1 MDEKMIAN
9 NISGLSIKEVE
20 ESLKNGQNNKMVDEN
35 AATTRSIIR
44 QNIFTYFNLIFAI
57 ISLLLIIAGSFK
69 SLTFLPVIIIN
80 IIIGIAQQLRS
91 KKVLDQLNVISKSSY
106 QVIRDGKYQSV
117 PIDELVL
124 DDIILL
130 DEGRQIPAD
139 ATLVDGK
146 VSVNESLLTGEEDEI
161 EKVIGSDLKSGSS
174 IISGKCLAKL
184 TAVGNDSYAAKLT
197 QKAKEVKHKKTDM
210 IRAIEGIIKFAGIII
225 IPIGI
230 TLFSQSLFLNHKTF
244 SDSIVSTV
252 VALIGMIPE
261 GLYLL
266 VTVALAI
273 SAMKLARKK
282 VLLHDMK
289 SIESLARVDILC
301 VDKTGTITAN
311 KMTVTDLILPEH
323 VARKD
328 LTINQ
333 EILSKYINTIPDSNI
348 TMLALREYFT
358 SKEAFKNAE
367 ATPFSSKV
375 KYSQIKTE
383 HATYRLGAPDIL
395 LNQDMLEV
403 NQTKLTQYASDG
415 KRILALV
422 EMTKDHAV
430 PLLFVAIKN
439 DIRANAKEIFS
450 FFNEN
455 DVAIKV
461 ISGDNPLTVSR
472 IANQAGIL
480 DSENYIDASTLK
492 TKEDIEKAALNH
504 TIFGR
509 VTPEQKKDLVLAFKK
524 NKYKVAMTGDGVND
538 ILAMKEADCS
548 IAMGSGSE
556 AARQA
561 AQVVLLDSDFSRMKD
576 IVSQGRQIINNIT
589 RSATLFLYKNIFSI
603 ITIFTYPLAP
613 TQVSL
618 ISMFNIGIPA
628 FLLSLETNTVKKN
641 QNFLKETILTPLPA
655 SLTSFSAIACLVVFG
670 QLFDIPQSDIGIAST
685 YLLAVVGFLILRNV
699 SRPINKYKIS
709 IFITCFAG
717 FIICSLIPSLRS
729 LFMLNEFSN
738 ESVVLCLIF
747 ALAEVTVMR
756 SLTFLFENIPSA
768 LSKCR
773 LAIQKTVR
781 RLSYEQLCKSFRNL

>member
-1 MDEKMIAN
+1 M
-9 NISGLSIKEVE
+9 
-20 ESLKNGQNNKMVDEN
+20 
-35 AATTRSIIR
+35 
-44 QNIFTYFNLIFAI
+44 
-57 ISLLLIIAGSFK
+57 
-69 SLTFLPVIIIN
+69 
-80 IIIGIAQQLRS
+80 
-91 KKVLDQLNVISKSSY
+91 
-106 QVIRDGKYQSV
+106 
-117 PIDELVL
+117 
-124 DDIILL
+124 
-130 DEGRQIPAD
+130 
-139 ATLVDGK
+139 
-146 VSVNESLLTGEEDEI
+146 
-161 EKVIGSDLKSGSS
+161 
-174 IISGKCLAKL
+174 
-184 TAVGNDSYAAKLT
+184 
-197 QKAKEVKHKKTDM
+197 
-210 IRAIEGIIKFAGIII
+210 
-225 IPIGI
+225 
-230 TLFSQSLFLNHKTF
+230 
-244 SDSIVSTV
+244 STV
-252 VALIGMIPE
+252 GALIGMIPE

-266 VTVALAI
+266 ITVALAI

-383 HATYRLGAPDIL
+383 NATYRLGAPDIL

-492 TKEDIEKAALNH
+492 TKEDIEKAALSH

-524 NKYKVAMTGDGVND
+524 NKYKVAMTGDGIND

-589 RSATLFLYKNIFSI
+589 RSATLFLYKNIFSMLLAIFSI

-670 QLFDIPQSDIGIAST
+670 QLFDIPQSNIGIAST

-699 SRPINKYKIS
+699 SRPLNKYKIS

-738 ESVVLCLIF
+738 ESMVLCLIF

-773 LAIQKTVR
+773 LAIQK
-781 RLSYEQLCKSFRNL
+781 LFAD

>member
-9 NISGLSIKEVE
+9 KISGLSIKEVE
-20 ESLKNGQNNKMVDEN
+20 ESLKNGQNNKMVDEK
-35 AATTRSIIR
+35 AATTSSIIR

-244 SDSIVSTV
+244 SDSIVSIV
-252 VALIGMIPE
+252 GALIGMIPE

-301 VDKTGTITAN
+301 VNTGTITAN
-311 KMTVTDLILPEH
+311 KMTVTDLTLPEH

-383 HATYRLGAPDIL
+383 NATYRLGAPDIL

-492 TKEDIEKAALNH
+492 TKEDIEKAALSH

-589 RSATLFLYKNIFSI
+589 RSATLFLYKNIFSMLLAIFSI

-618 ISMFNIGIPA
+618 ILMFNIGIPA

-699 SRPINKYKIS
+699 SRPLNKYKIS

-738 ESVVLCLIF
+738 ESMVLCLIF

-773 LAIQKTVR
+773 LAIQK
-781 RLSYEQLCKSFRNL
+781 LFAD

>member
-9 NISGLSIKEVE
+9 KISGLSIKEVE
-20 ESLKNGQNNKMVDEN
+20 ERLKNGQNNKMVDEN
-35 AATTRSIIR
+35 AATTSSIIR

-252 VALIGMIPE
+252 GALIGMIPE

-266 VTVALAI
+266 ITVALAI

-328 LTINQ
+328 LTTTTNQ

-383 HATYRLGAPDIL
+383 NATYRLGAPDIL

-492 TKEDIEKAALNH
+492 TKEDIEKAALSH

-524 NKYKVAMTGDGVND
+524 NKYKVAMTGDGIND

-589 RSATLFLYKNIFSI
+589 RSATLFLYKNIFSMLLAIFSI

-641 QNFLKETILTPLPA
+641 QNFLKETILTALPA

-670 QLFDIPQSDIGIAST
+670 QLFDIPQSNIGIAST

-699 SRPINKYKIS
+699 SRPLNKYKIS

-738 ESVVLCLIF
+738 ESMVLCLIF

-773 LAIQKTVR
+773 LAIQK
-781 RLSYEQLCKSFRNL
+781 LFAD

>member
-9 NISGLSIKEVE
+9 KISGLSIKEVE

-35 AATTRSIIR
+35 AATTSSIIR

-130 DEGRQIPAD
+130 DEGRPIPAD

-146 VSVNESLLTGEEDEI
+146 ISVNESLLTGEEDEI

-252 VALIGMIPE
+252 GALIGMIPE

-323 VARKD
+323 VARKN

-383 HATYRLGAPDIL
+383 NATYRLGAPDIL

-403 NQTKLTQYASDG
+403 NQTKLTQYASDC

-461 ISGDNPLTVSR
+461 ISGDNSLTVSR
-472 IANQAGIL
+472 IPHQAGIL

-492 TKEDIEKAALNH
+492 TKEDIEKAALSH

-576 IVSQGRQIINNIT
+576 IVSQSRQIINNIT

-603 ITIFTYPLAP
+603 IMIFTYPLAP

-641 QNFLKETILTPLPA
+641 QNFLKETILTALPA

-670 QLFDIPQSDIGIAST
+670 RLFDISQSNIGIAST

-699 SRPINKYKIS
+699 SRPLNKYKIS

-738 ESVVLCLIF
+738 ESMVLCLIF

-773 LAIQKTVR
+773 LAIQK
-781 RLSYEQLCKSFRNL
+781 LFAD

>member
-210 IRAIEGIIKFAGIII
+210 IRALEGIIKFAGIII

-252 VALIGMIPE
+252 GALIGMIPE

-289 SIESLARVDILC
+289 GIESLARVDILC

-333 EILSKYINTIPDSNI
+333 EILSKYINIIPDSNI

-430 PLLFVAIKN
+430 PLLFVAIQN

-524 NKYKVAMTGDGVND
+524 SKYKVAMTGDGVND

-589 RSATLFLYKNIFSI
+589 RSATLFLYKNIFSMLLAIFSI

-670 QLFDIPQSDIGIAST
+670 QLFDIPQSYIGIAST

-699 SRPINKYKIS
+699 SRPLNKYKIS

-738 ESVVLCLIF
+738 ESMVLCLIF
-747 ALAEVTVMR
+747 ALSEVTVMR
-756 SLTFLFENIPSA
+756 SLTSLFENIPSA

-773 LAIQKTVR
+773 LAIQK
-781 RLSYEQLCKSFRNL
+781 LFAD

>member
-9 NISGLSIKEVE
+9 KISGLSIKEVE
-20 ESLKNGQNNKMVDEN
+20 ERLKNGQNNKMVDEN
-35 AATTRSIIR
+35 AATTSSIIR

-146 VSVNESLLTGEEDEI
+146 VSVNESLITGEEDEI
-161 EKVIGSDLKSGSS
+161 KKVIGSDLKSGSS

-230 TLFSQSLFLNHKTF
+230 TLFSQSLFSF

-252 VALIGMIPE
+252 GALIGMIPE

-348 TMLALREYFT
+348 TMLALREYFI

-383 HATYRLGAPDIL
+383 NATYRLGAPDIL

-492 TKEDIEKAALNH
+492 TKEDIEKAALSH

-524 NKYKVAMTGDGVND
+524 NKYKVSMTGDGIND

-589 RSATLFLYKNIFSI
+589 RSATLFLYKNIFSMLLAIFSI

-641 QNFLKETILTPLPA
+641 QNFLKETILTALPA

-670 QLFDIPQSDIGIAST
+670 QLFDIPQSNIGIAST

-699 SRPINKYKIS
+699 SRPLNKYKIS

-738 ESVVLCLIF
+738 ESMVLCLIF
-747 ALAEVTVMR
+747 ALSEVTVMR

-773 LAIQKTVR
+773 LAIQK
-781 RLSYEQLCKSFRNL
+781 LFAD

>member
-1 MDEKMIAN
+1 M
-9 NISGLSIKEVE
+9 
-20 ESLKNGQNNKMVDEN
+20 
-35 AATTRSIIR
+35 
-44 QNIFTYFNLIFAI
+44 
-57 ISLLLIIAGSFK
+57 
-69 SLTFLPVIIIN
+69 
-80 IIIGIAQQLRS
+80 
-91 KKVLDQLNVISKSSY
+91 
-106 QVIRDGKYQSV
+106 
-117 PIDELVL
+117 
-124 DDIILL
+124 
-130 DEGRQIPAD
+130 
-139 ATLVDGK
+139 
-146 VSVNESLLTGEEDEI
+146 
-161 EKVIGSDLKSGSS
+161 
-174 IISGKCLAKL
+174 
-184 TAVGNDSYAAKLT
+184 
-197 QKAKEVKHKKTDM
+197 
-210 IRAIEGIIKFAGIII
+210 
-225 IPIGI
+225 
-230 TLFSQSLFLNHKTF
+230 
-244 SDSIVSTV
+244 STV
-252 VALIGMIPE
+252 GALIGMIPE

-348 TMLALREYFT
+348 TMLALREYFI

-383 HATYRLGAPDIL
+383 NATYRLGAPDIL

-439 DIRANAKEIFS
+439 DIRASAKEIFS

-492 TKEDIEKAALNH
+492 TKEDIEKAALSH

-524 NKYKVAMTGDGVND
+524 NKYKVAMTGDGIND

-589 RSATLFLYKNIFSI
+589 RSATLFLYKNIFSMLLAIFSI

-641 QNFLKETILTPLPA
+641 QNFLKETILTALPA

-670 QLFDIPQSDIGIAST
+670 QLFDIPQSNIGIAST

-699 SRPINKYKIS
+699 SRPLNKYKIS

-738 ESVVLCLIF
+738 ESMVLCLIF
-747 ALAEVTVMR
+747 ALAELTVMR

-773 LAIQKTVR
+773 LAIQK
-781 RLSYEQLCKSFRNL
+781 LFAD

>member
-252 VALIGMIPE
+252 GALIGMIPE

-289 SIESLARVDILC
+289 GIESLARVDILC

-430 PLLFVAIKN
+430 PLLFVAIQN

-504 TIFGR
+504 TIFGG

-538 ILAMKEADCS
+538 ILAMKEVDCS

-589 RSATLFLYKNIFSI
+589 RSATLFLYKNIFSMLLAIFSI

-641 QNFLKETILTPLPA
+641 QNFLKETILTALPA

-699 SRPINKYKIS
+699 SRPLNKYKIS

-738 ESVVLCLIF
+738 ESMVLCLIF

-773 LAIQKTVR
+773 LAIQK
-781 RLSYEQLCKSFRNL
+781 LFAD

>member
-9 NISGLSIKEVE
+9 KISGLSIKEVE

-35 AATTRSIIR
+35 AATTSSIIR

-130 DEGRQIPAD
+130 DEGRPIPAD

-252 VALIGMIPE
+252 GALIGMIPE

-323 VARKD
+323 VARKN

-383 HATYRLGAPDIL
+383 NATYRLGAPDIL

-403 NQTKLTQYASDG
+403 NQTKLTQYASDC

-461 ISGDNPLTVSR
+461 ISGDNSLTVSR
-472 IANQAGIL
+472 IAHQAGIL

-492 TKEDIEKAALNH
+492 TKEDIEKAALSH

-603 ITIFTYPLAP
+603 IMIFTYPLAP

-641 QNFLKETILTPLPA
+641 QNFLKETILTALPA

-670 QLFDIPQSDIGIAST
+670 RLFDIPQSNIGIAST

-699 SRPINKYKIS
+699 SRPLNKYKIS

-738 ESVVLCLIF
+738 ESMVLCLIF

-773 LAIQKTVR
+773 LAIQK
-781 RLSYEQLCKSFRNL
+781 LFAD

>member
-1 MDEKMIAN
+1 MDETMIEK
-9 NISGLSIKEVE
+9 NISGLSNKEADE
-20 ESLKNGQNNKMVDEN
+20 RLENGQNNKMVDEN
-35 AATTRSIIR
+35 AATTSSIIR

-57 ISLLLIIAGSFK
+57 ITLLLIIAGSYK

-80 IIIGIAQQLRS
+80 IIIGIIQQLRS
-91 KKVLDQLNVISKSSY
+91 KKVLDQLDVISKSSY
-106 QVIRDGKYQSV
+106 QVIRDGKYQSI

-139 ATLVDGK
+139 ASVIDGK

-197 QKAKEVKHKKTDM
+197 QKAKEVKQKKTDL
-210 IRAIEGIIKFAGIII
+210 IRDIERIIKFAGIII

-230 TLFSQSLFLNHKTF
+230 TLFMQSFFLNHKNF

-252 VALIGMIPE
+252 GALIGMIPE

-266 VTVALAI
+266 VTVSLAI
-273 SAMKLARKK
+273 SATKLARKK

-311 KMTVTDLILPEH
+311 KMTVTDVILPQQ
-323 VARKD
+323 ASQKD
-328 LTINQ
+328 LVANQ
-333 EILSKYINTIPDSNI
+333 AILSKYINTISDSNI
-348 TMLALREYFT
+348 TMLALREYFK
-358 SKEAFKNAE
+358 SKKKFQNAE
-367 ATPFSSKV
+367 TTPFSSKV

-383 HATYRLGAPDIL
+383 NSTYRLGAPDIL
-395 LNQDMLEV
+395 LDQAALEANQ
-403 NQTKLTQYASDG
+403 NQLTQYASDG

-422 EMTKDHAV
+422 KVSKNDV
-430 PLLFVAIKN
+430 IPLLFVAIKN

-450 FFNEN
+450 FFNDN

-461 ISGDNPLTVSR
+461 ISGDNPLTVSK

-480 DSENYIDASTLK
+480 NSSNYIDASTLK
-492 TKEDIEKAALNH
+492 TQEDIEKAALTY

-524 NKYKVAMTGDGVND
+524 NNFKVAMTGDGVND

-589 RSATLFLYKNIFSI
+589 RSATLFLYKNIFSMLLAIFSI

-628 FLLSLETNTVKKN
+628 FLLSLETNTAKKN
-641 QNFLKETILTPLPA
+641 QNFLKETILTSLPA

-670 QLFDIPQSDIGIAST
+670 QLFDIPQGDIGIAST
-685 YLLAVVGFLILRNV
+685 YLLAVVGFLILKNV
-699 SRPINKYKIS
+699 SKPLNKYKIS
-709 IFITCFAG
+709 IFIACFIG
-717 FIICSLIPSLRS
+717 FIICCLNPSLRS

-738 ESVVLCLIF
+738 ESMALCLIF

-756 SLTFLFENIPSA
+756 SLTFLFEKVPSI
-768 LSKCR
+768 LSKWR
-773 LAIQKTVR
+773 STIKKMLAD
-781 RLSYEQLCKSFRNL
+781 

>member
-9 NISGLSIKEVE
+9 NISGLSIKEIE

-80 IIIGIAQQLRS
+80 IIIVIAQQLRS

-174 IISGKCLAKL
+174 IISGKCLTKL

-210 IRAIEGIIKFAGIII
+210 IRALEGIIKFAGIII

-252 VALIGMIPE
+252 GALIGMIPE

-289 SIESLARVDILC
+289 GIESLARVDILC

-333 EILSKYINTIPDSNI
+333 EILSKYINIIPDSNI

-430 PLLFVAIKN
+430 PLLFVAIQN

-472 IANQAGIL
+472 IANQA
-480 DSENYIDASTLK
+480 STLK

-524 NKYKVAMTGDGVND
+524 SKYKVAMTGDGVND

-589 RSATLFLYKNIFSI
+589 HSATLFLYKNIFSMLLAIFSI

>member
-1 MDEKMIAN
+1 M
-9 NISGLSIKEVE
+9 
-20 ESLKNGQNNKMVDEN
+20 
-35 AATTRSIIR
+35 
-44 QNIFTYFNLIFAI
+44 
-57 ISLLLIIAGSFK
+57 
-69 SLTFLPVIIIN
+69 
-80 IIIGIAQQLRS
+80 
-91 KKVLDQLNVISKSSY
+91 
-106 QVIRDGKYQSV
+106 
-117 PIDELVL
+117 
-124 DDIILL
+124 
-130 DEGRQIPAD
+130 
-139 ATLVDGK
+139 
-146 VSVNESLLTGEEDEI
+146 
-161 EKVIGSDLKSGSS
+161 
-174 IISGKCLAKL
+174 
-184 TAVGNDSYAAKLT
+184 
-197 QKAKEVKHKKTDM
+197 
-210 IRAIEGIIKFAGIII
+210 
-225 IPIGI
+225 
-230 TLFSQSLFLNHKTF
+230 
-244 SDSIVSTV
+244 STV
-252 VALIGMIPE
+252 GALIGMIPE

-266 VTVALAI
+266 ITVALAI

-383 HATYRLGAPDIL
+383 NATYRLGAPDIL

-472 IANQAGIL
+472 IANQSGIL

-492 TKEDIEKAALNH
+492 TKEDIEKAALSH

-524 NKYKVAMTGDGVND
+524 NKYKVAMTGDGIND
-538 ILAMKEADCS
+538 ILAMKESDCS

-589 RSATLFLYKNIFSI
+589 RSATLFLYKNIFSMLLAIFSI

-641 QNFLKETILTPLPA
+641 QNFLKETILTALPA

-670 QLFDIPQSDIGIAST
+670 QLFDIPQSNIGIAST

-699 SRPINKYKIS
+699 SRPLNKYKIS

-738 ESVVLCLIF
+738 ESMVLCLIF

-773 LAIQKTVR
+773 LAIQK
-781 RLSYEQLCKSFRNL
+781 LFAD